1 MTSDR
6 NNNFVLSRLGFST
19 VVVATSMLFMATE
32 STFAQLLRTHRTA
45 GNWSQTEIAHA
56 AGITPQFVAML
67 ESGLRNPS
75 ADTIARLSVAMDLT
89 PRAAGALRR
98 SATGARS

>member
-1 MTSDR
+1 MS
-6 NNNFVLSRLGFST
+6 S
-19 VVVATSMLFMATE
+19 MATDN
-32 STFAQLLRTHRTA
+32 TFAALLRQHRNQ

-75 ADTIARLSVAMDLT
+75 ADTIERLGVAMDLT

-98 SATGARS
+98 AASGARS